1 MIQFKND
8 QTVVFESSLFR
19 TTSIVILTGDLLLVV
34 DPNWLPAEVENI
46 RRFVEFAKKERPV
59 YLLFTHSDYDHI
71 IGWRAFPDAKVI
83 ASQAFTQNPDKQK
96 IVEQILDW
104 DDEYYITRNYPIEY
118 PDVDIEVQRDGQT
131 FTEGNTRLTFYLAP
145 GHNPDG
151 IFTLV
156 EDKKQVT
163 AGAIWLAGDYLSNVE
178 FPYIYHSS
186 LAYEATLAK
195 VDEILKKHPVRLMVT
210 GHGDAA
216 TDAKEIFQRRNES
229 LAYIRGLRDCL
240 LQGRDFDTKKLWQ
253 RYRFRR
259 GMQNFHDENIQL
271 MRKEIG

>member
-8 QTVVFESSLFR
+8 QAVVFESSLFR
-19 TTSIVILTGDLLLVV
+19 TTSTVILTGDLLLVV

-71 IGWRAFPDAKVI
+71 IGWLAFPGAKVI
-83 ASQAFTQNPDKQK
+83 ASQAFTQNPEKQK
-96 IVEQILDW
+96 IVEQILAW
-104 DDEYYITRNYPIEY
+104 DDEYYVTRNYPIEY
-118 PDVDIEVQRDGQT
+118 PEADIEVIQDGQT
-131 FTEGNTRLTFYLAP
+131 FNEGNTRLTFYLAP

-156 EDKKQVT
+156 ENNNLT
-163 AGAIWLAGDYLSNVE
+163 SEGAIWLAGDYLSNVE

-186 LAYEATLAK
+186 KAYEETLAK

-216 TDAKEIFQRRNES
+216 TNAKEILQRRDES
-229 LAYIRGLRDCL
+229 LAYIRELRDSL
-240 LQGRDFDTKKLWQ
+240 LQGRDFDMKKLWQ
-253 RYRFRR
+253 RYHFRR
-259 GMQNFHDENIQL
+259 GMQKFHDENEQL
-271 MRKEIG
+271 MRREIG

>member
-46 RRFVEFAKKERPV
+46 RRFVEFAKKDRPV

-156 EDKKQVT
+156 EDNNQVT

-216 TDAKEIFQRRNES
+216 TDAKEIFQRRDES
-229 LAYIRGLRDCL
+229 LAYIQELRDCL
-240 LQGRDFDTKKLWQ
+240 LQGRDFDSEKLWQ

-271 MRKEIG
+271 MRREIG